1 MLKERHPAAPGC
13 RLFVLKGRPFPA
25 EPVVVPSSGHEFFS
39 GPVNRIEIFRR
50 WLRAWARIHRVQL
63 ALTLRMTV
71 AAVAGLGLAQALN
84 LPLPLWTVL
93 TALIV
98 TQMSIGRSLATSV
111 DYLLGTVGG
120 TIYGAALSL
129 LIPHDTELMLLVV
142 LVLAVAPLALLAALK
157 RNLNAVPVSSI
168 IVVLMPAITHASPL
182 DAAIDRVLEVGL
194 GVIVGLAV
202 AFLVLPAGG
211 HRLAR
216 QEAARTLDLLAQALG
231 RVLAGPL
238 TAGDVEALRRIYDR
252 IGQSLAEF
260 TASAA
265 EGERERLAR
274 LSVEPDTRSLRR
286 TLLRL
291 RHDVVTVGRIARGE
305 PLPEP
310 VQGRLAPKLAALGR
324 AGGDYLKASGVALAA
339 RRPPPSEAGL
349 EEAFV
354 AALAETTALR
364 RQGFTRELTD
374 EAVGRFFTLAFA
386 LEEMRR
392 TFRDLGHDVA
402 VTALAP
408 ERN

>member
-1 MLKERHPAAPGC
+1 
-13 RLFVLKGRPFPA
+13 
-25 EPVVVPSSGHEFFS
+25 
-39 GPVNRIEIFRR
+39 VNRIDVSRR
-50 WLRAWARIHRVQL
+50 WLRAWARKHRVQL

-71 AAVAGLGLAQALN
+71 AAVAGLGIAQALS

-98 TQMSIGRSLATSV
+98 TQMSIGRSLKTSI
-111 DYLLGTVGG
+111 DYFVGTVGG
-120 TIYGAALSL
+120 TIYGAALAL
-129 LIPHDTELMLLVV
+129 LIPHKSEMVLLLV
-142 LVLAVAPLALLAALK
+142 LALAVAPVALVAALQ
-157 RNLNAVPVSSI
+157 RNLNAVPVASI
-168 IVVLMPAITHASPL
+168 IVVLMPALAHAGPL
-182 DAAIDRVLEVGL
+182 DSAIYRVIEVGL
-194 GVIVGLAV
+194 GVIVGLVV

-238 TAGDVEALRRIYDR
+238 TAADIEALGQIYER
-252 IGQSLAEF
+252 IGQSLTEF

-265 EGERERLAR
+265 EGERERSAR
-274 LSVEPDTRSLRR
+274 LSIDPDTQPLRR

-291 RHDVVTVGRIARGE
+291 RHDVVTVGRIARGD

-310 VQGRLAPKLAALGR
+310 VQGRLAPKLAAIGR
-324 AGGDYLKASGVALAA
+324 AGSEYLRASGMALAA
-339 RRPPPSEAGL
+339 RRLPPSEAEL
-349 EEAFV
+349 ETAFV

-364 RQGFTRELTD
+364 REGFTRELTD
-374 EAVGRFFTLAFA
+374 EAAGRFFALAFA

-392 TFRDLGHDVA
+392 TFRDLGHDVE

-408 ERN
+408 EQD

>member
-1 MLKERHPAAPGC
+1 MVPCC
-13 RLFVLKGRPFPA
+13 RQDL
-25 EPVVVPSSGHEFFS
+25 FS

-50 WLRAWARIHRVQL
+50 WLRAWARKHRVQL

-71 AAVAGLGLAQALN
+71 AAVAGLGLAQAFA

-98 TQMSIGRSLATSV
+98 TQMSIGRSLKTSI
-111 DYLLGTVGG
+111 DYLVGTVGG
-120 TIYGAALSL
+120 TIYGAALAL
-129 LIPHDTELMLLVV
+129 LIPHGSELALLLV
-142 LVLAVAPLALLAALK
+142 LVLAVAPVALVAALK

-168 IVVLMPAITHASPL
+168 IVVLMPALTHAGPL
-182 DAAIDRVLEVGL
+182 ESAIYRVLEVGL
-194 GVIVGLAV
+194 GVLVGLAV

-231 RVLAGPL
+231 RALAGPL
-238 TAGDVEALRRIYDR
+238 AAADIEVLRLIYDG
-252 IGQSLAEF
+252 IGRSLVEF

-265 EGERERLAR
+265 EGEQERSAR
-274 LSVEPDTRSLRR
+274 LSVEPDTQPLRR

-291 RHDVVTVGRIARGE
+291 RHDVVTVGRIARGD

-310 VQGRLAPKLAALGR
+310 VHGRLAPRLAAIGR
-324 AGGDYLKASGVALAA
+324 AGSTYLRASGIALAG
-339 RRPPPSEAGL
+339 RLPPPSEAAL

-364 RQGFTRELTD
+364 REGFTRELTD
-374 EAVGRFFTLAFA
+374 EAVGRFFALAFA

-392 TFRDLGHDVA
+392 TFRDLGHDVE

-408 ERN
+408 ERD